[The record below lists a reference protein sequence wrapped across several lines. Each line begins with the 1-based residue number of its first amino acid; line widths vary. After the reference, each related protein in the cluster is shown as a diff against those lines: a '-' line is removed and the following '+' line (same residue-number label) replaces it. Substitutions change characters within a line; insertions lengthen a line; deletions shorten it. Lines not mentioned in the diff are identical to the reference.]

1 MHYTTFHDIFLKV
14 WGLEIQLSSQEP
26 WLLFQKTWT
35 RFLAPSWQ
43 LTTFCNSSSRRP
55 GVFCW
60 TWWALNMYGTQKI
73 LIYIK
78 YFFNLKRM
86 TKFLTLDFWIR
97 NVQAVLFFCSSAY
110 KWDHKGRCEA
120 NEVTQQVTVLATQA

>member
-1 MHYTTFHDIFLKV
+1 
-14 WGLEIQLSSQEP
+14 
-26 WLLFQKTWT
+26 
-35 RFLAPSWQ
+35 
-43 LTTFCNSSSRRP
+43 
-55 GVFCW
+55 
-60 TWWALNMYGTQKI
+60 MYGTQKI

-97 NVQAVLFFCSSAY
+97 NVQAVLVFCSSAY